1 MGQDI
6 ENADENGKSARGES
20 KRCEIAMNDLD
31 IAKNRKDFEKHAGV
45 LGQLVGTL
53 GGGYYG
59 ALTGARMGFSAGG
72 LLGVIPGGVAG
83 GLVGSKLGSAG
94 GRAVFSEAAT
104 GIVDVAHIT
113 VAVATGHCSPG
124 DLGAIAVDNFRATL
138 DVNTKTTPNK
148 KTPPTK

>member
-6 ENADENGKSARGES
+6 ENANENGKSARGES
-20 KRCEIAMNDLD
+20 KRCEIAMNDPD
-31 IAKNRKDFEKHAGV
+31 IAKNRKNFEKHAGV

-59 ALTGARMGFSAGG
+59 ALTGARMGLGG
-72 LLGVIPGGVAG
+72 NVPGVIAGGVAG
-83 GLVGSKLGSAG
+83 GLVVSKLGSAG

-138 DVNTKTTPNK
+138 DINTKTTPNK